1 MLNGGAI
8 SWCSRL
14 QPTTALSA
22 TEAEYMA
29 VSSAAQEL
37 TSLRYVLEAIAPSSV
52 TDPTVICEDNQGA
65 IFIAENPVK
74 GSSPP
79 QARSQATP
87 FHPRLH
93 TQWDC
98 PHPVHSL
105 RTATSRHPY
114 QESRQNSVRPCT
126 QLIPRLIESL
136 LLPMYELR
144 GAVRRPVCLLLAK
157 LL

>member
-52 TDPTVICEDNQGA
+52 TDPTVIWEDNQGA
-65 IFIAENPVK
+65 IFIAENPVN
-74 GSSPP
+74 GSS
-79 QARSQATP
+79 
-87 FHPRLH
+87 RLKH
-93 TQWDC
+93 VHKQHHFIRDC
-98 PHPVHSL
+98 IRNGTALIQFIPSGL
-105 RTATSRHPY
+105 QLADTLTKNLGRTAFVRA
-114 QESRQNSVRPCT
+114 RNSY
-126 QLIPRLIESL
+126 L
-136 LLPMYELR
+136 
-144 GAVRRPVCLLLAK
+144 G
-157 LL
+157 